1 MEEHKHLRTGAQLV
15 MQALAREG
23 VTTVFGYPGGV
34 VLPLYDEMIHW
45 PQINHVL
52 VRHEQCAAHMA
63 DGWARSTG
71 EVGVCLATSGPGATN
86 LVTGIATAMMDSIP
100 MVALT
105 GNVNSWAIGTDAF
118 QETDIQGITIPITK
132 HNYLVRHVD
141 DLPHVLAEAFHLA
154 RTGRKGPV
162 LVDIPKDVFIAA
174 TRNDFPDK
182 IERAG
187 YQPSRP
193 INPIQIERAVRLLAD
208 SQRPVVIAGA
218 GVIWSGTS
226 KALCHL
232 AEKCDLPVISTL
244 LGLGNIP
251 RTDRRSLGMM
261 GMHGEYAATRSVQ
274 EADLVIGIGMRW
286 DDRITGKAS
295 GFAPRAKIIHFDID
309 YSEFSKVLE
318 TEIVVPGDLAES
330 LPAFLEAAQS
340 ARHDSWW
347 KAINSWR
354 EDQPIKVPSRRGP
367 LLARHV
373 VEALNRHTQGEA
385 IVSTDVGQHQ
395 MWVSQMYQFK
405 RPYQWLSSG
414 GLGTMGFGFPAAI
427 GASFAHPEKEV
438 WAVVGDGGFQM
449 TLQELQ
455 TAKESGIDVRIAL
468 INNSFLGMVRQW
480 QELFYENRYSHVEM
494 GSPDFGLLAQAY
506 GVSYFLCDSP
516 DTLDETLERARNT
529 KGVVLCEF
537 KVQMEDNV
545 YPMVAA
551 GSSNDHVIVDPTKDY
566 QPFQGLNAEP
576 AASQEAP
583 SR

>member
-15 MQALAREG
+15 MQALVREG

-34 VLPLYDEMIHW
+34 VLPLYDEMVHW

-141 DLPHVLAEAFHLA
+141 DLPHVMAEAFHLA

-174 TRNDFPDK
+174 TRNDFPEK

-187 YQPSRP
+187 YRPSRP
-193 INPIQIERAVRLLAD
+193 LNPIQIERAVRLLGE

-226 KALCHL
+226 QALCDL

-251 RTDRRSLGMM
+251 RTDWRSLGMM

-309 YSEFSKVLE
+309 DSEFSKVLE
-318 TEIVVPGDLAES
+318 TEIIVPGDLFQS
-330 LPAFLEAAQS
+330 LPAFLEAAQP
-340 ARHDSWW
+340 AKHDSWW

-455 TAKESGIDVRIAL
+455 TAKETGIDVKIAL

>member
-15 MQALAREG
+15 MQSLAREG

-141 DLPHVLAEAFHLA
+141 DLPYVLAEAFHLA

-174 TRNDFPDK
+174 TRNDFPQK
-182 IERAG
+182 IDRAG
-187 YQPSRP
+187 YTPSRP
-193 INPIQIERAVRLLAD
+193 INPIQIERAVRLLAE

-218 GVIWSGTS
+218 GVIWSDTS
-226 KALCHL
+226 KALCDL

-251 RTDRRSLGMM
+251 RTDKRSLGMM

-330 LPAFLEAAQS
+330 LPAFLEAAHQ
-340 ARHDSWW
+340 AKHDPWW

-354 EDQPIKVPSRRGP
+354 EDQPIKVPTRKGP

-427 GASFAHPEKEV
+427 GASFAHPDKEV

-455 TAKESGIDVRIAL
+455 TAKEAGIDVKIAL

-516 DTLDETLERARNT
+516 DTLDETLEKARNA

-566 QPFQGLNAEP
+566 QPFQGLKGEP
-576 AASQEAP
+576 AAPQEAP
-583 SR
+583 AR